1 MQNKFLLPA
10 LIFLCYLTAC
20 ADKTNNNASNSSSNP
35 KVSMAAPPLMNS
47 SKTIPENIATDTSHT
62 SLAEAFISTGL
73 METLCQPGPFTVFAP
88 TNDAFRRLPPGT
100 FEGLMNNRKNDLA
113 NILSYHIVAGSI
125 KTKDMK
131 DGEKL
136 ETLAGEELIVTL
148 RKDRVL
154 INGINVINPDIETGN
169 GVLYVIDGVLF
180 PRSQN
185 AAAY

>member
-1 MQNKFLLPA
+1 
-10 LIFLCYLTAC
+10 
-20 ADKTNNNASNSSSNP
+20 
-35 KVSMAAPPLMNS
+35 
-47 SKTIPENIATDTSHT
+47 
-62 SLAEAFISTGL
+62 
-73 METLCQPGPFTVFAP
+73 
-88 TNDAFRRLPPGT
+88 
-100 FEGLMNNRKNDLA
+100 
-113 NILSYHIVAGSI
+113 
-125 KTKDMK
+125 MK